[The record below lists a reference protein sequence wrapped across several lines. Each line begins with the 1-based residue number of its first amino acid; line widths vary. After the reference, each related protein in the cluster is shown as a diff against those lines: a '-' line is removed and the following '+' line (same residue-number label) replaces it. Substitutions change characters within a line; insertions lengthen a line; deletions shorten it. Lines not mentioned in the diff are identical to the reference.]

1 MCRDAMLA
9 SHFKPHWREFVIR
22 AKSALAIQEQDTSI
36 ASLAFLCIYCN
47 GVFFRIFL
55 SVNL

>member
-36 ASLAFLCIYCN
+36 ASLVFLCIYCN
-47 GVFFRIFL
+47 GVFF
-55 SVNL
+55 